1 MNVIRLAAKYSLV
14 TPRHFSSLAP
24 LFSVSLPLELTTAS
38 AVFYYILTAQ
48 MLCMSRRQY
57 NNNDVY
63 GNQLVTHS
71 HQQRDSRA
79 VLNIAKGKKGKIR
92 PGKNDED
99 PERE

>member
-1 MNVIRLAAKYSLV
+1 
-14 TPRHFSSLAP
+14 
-24 LFSVSLPLELTTAS
+24 
-38 AVFYYILTAQ
+38 
-48 MLCMSRRQY
+48 MSRRQY